1 MANTDTSAARRAEI
15 ERIVR
20 EVLAE
25 VLSRSETKN
34 PASPTGELVVTE
46 KVVSAKE
53 IERRLDGVT
62 RLVVVR
68 GAIITPAARDL
79 LKERKISI
87 ATTLGS

>member
-1 MANTDTSAARRAEI
+1 MANSKPSAARRAEV

-25 VLSRSETKN
+25 VLSKCGSQN
-34 PASPTGELVVTE
+34 NNTGTDELMVTE
-46 KVVSAKE
+46 KIVSAKE
-53 IERRLDGVT
+53 IERRLEGIM
-62 RLVVVR
+62 RLVVIR

-87 ATTLGS
+87 ATAVGH